1 MRNLKRNLLAL
12 AILAGAGGVAPAAFA
27 QDCSGIDVGAGQCAV
42 WMSLNYT
49 DNTTNTTNNKVNL
62 TLNNTFDEQDWI
74 RNYVLNS
81 VSYIYSDVVYNE
93 NVDVNSDTSIRR
105 VRMNK
110 DLSLLTDVSIT
121 GNPTVSGSINTDS
134 AAIAVVDN
142 RQHNVANNGENYL
155 LANDASIADDA
166 AQNAQGNIGLN
177 VAAGDNNQQHNAAA
191 LAAADASFAF
201 TMADSEVF
209 VEQVNAN
216 NTTGSYGQTNTANLG
231 GNALQNAMGNIGVN
245 IAAGNNNQQQNNLVA
260 STGTNSMATA
270 SVNSKQDSGGN
281 YTLNEGYFQTVV
293 NSATVSLSG
302 TVSGSG
308 HEGEVLG
315 SSIGTSDQRYNMY
328 PDNWGHGPNE
338 NPGTAHP
345 TTGPWLG
352 HTDWDTHTQLTDIN
366 DNNIS
371 RTPGSDP
378 GDPSNDGGSLVM
390 NNNNEIT
397 LEQMDAM
404 LTGSI
409 TYLTTVAVLS
419 TNSATLNGSALQNAQ
434 GNIGVNIASGTGNQ
448 QANSLALAVTQPSTG
463 GGGGTPPE

>member
-27 QDCSGIDVGAGQCAV
+27 QDCTGINVGAGQCAM
-42 WMSLNYT
+42 WLNYT
-49 DNTTNTTNNKVNL
+49 DNTTLNY
-62 TLNNTFDEQDWI
+62 TLDQQDWI
-74 RNYVLNS
+74 RNYLLNS

-142 RQHNVANNGENYL
+142 RQHNVANDGENYL

-209 VEQVNAN
+209 VEQLNAN
-216 NTTGSYGQTNTANLG
+216 NTTGNFGQTNTANLG
-231 GNALQNAMGNIGVN
+231 GNALQNAQGNIGVN

-281 YTLNEGYFQTVV
+281 YTLNEGYVQTFVDLV
-293 NSATVSLSG
+293 GISLSG
-302 TVSGSG
+302 TITGSN
-308 HEGEVLG
+308 EDG
-315 SSIGTSDQRYNMY
+315 SIHGTYTGTSDQRYNMY
-328 PDNWGHGPNE
+328 PDNWGVA
-338 NPGTAHP
+338 PGETPTTAHP
-345 TTGPWLG
+345 TSGPWLG
-352 HTDWDTHTQLTDIN
+352 HTDWDTSTQGTDISGN
-366 DNNIS
+366 PIV
-371 RTPGSDP
+371 RTPGNDP
-378 GDPSNDGGSLVM
+378 MDPSNDGGSLVM
-390 NNNNEIT
+390 NDNGEIN
-397 LEQMDAM
+397 LEEMNAQ
-404 LTGSI
+404 LSGYI
-409 TYLTTVAVLS
+409 VNYNYVAVMS
-419 TNSATLNGSALQNAQ
+419 SNSASLNGSALQNAQ

-463 GGGGTPPE
+463 GGTGGGGGGGG

>member
-1 MRNLKRNLLAL
+1 MRNVKRNLLAL
-12 AILAGAGGVAPAAFA
+12 AILAGAGGIAPAALA
-27 QDCSGIDVGAGQCAV
+27 QDCSGIDVGSGDCAMWLSYTDDV
-42 WMSLNYT
+42 TNTIHNTQNTTLNYIYN
-49 DNTTNTTNNKVNL
+49 D
-62 TLNNTFDEQDWI
+62 
-74 RNYVLNS
+74 
-81 VSYIYSDVVYNE
+81 IYSNVRYDE

-110 DLSLLTDVSIT
+110 DLSLLTNISIT
-121 GNPTVSGSINTDS
+121 GAPTVSGSIQTDS

-142 RQHNVANNGENYL
+142 RQHNVENQGENYL
-155 LANDASIADDA
+155 LANDAQVADDA

-209 VEQVNAN
+209 VEQLNAA
-216 NTTGSYGQTNTANLG
+216 NTTGNFGQTNAANLG
-231 GNALQNAMGNIGVN
+231 GNALQNAQGNIGVN
-245 IAAGNNNQQQNNLVA
+245 IAAGNNNQQQNNLTA

-270 SVNSKQDSGGN
+270 SVNGKQDAMGN

-308 HEGEVLG
+308 EGGEVLG
-315 SSIGTSDQRYNMY
+315 TSIGTSDQRYNMY
-328 PDNWGHGPNE
+328 PDNWGKASGESPST
-338 NPGTAHP
+338 PHP
-345 TTGPWLG
+345 TSGPWQG
-352 HTDWDTHTQLTDIN
+352 HTDWDTHTQLTDIG
-366 DNNIS
+366 NNNLS

-419 TNSATLNGSALQNAQ
+419 TNSATLNGSALQNAM
-434 GNIGVNIASGTGNQ
+434 GNIGVNIAAGTGNQ

>member
-27 QDCSGIDVGAGQCAV
+27 QDCTGINVGAGQCAL
-42 WMSLNYT
+42 WLNYT
-49 DNTTNTTNNKVNL
+49 DNTTLNY
-62 TLNNTFDEQDWI
+62 TLDQQDWI
-74 RNYVLNS
+74 RNYLLNS
-81 VSYIYSDVVYNE
+81 VSYIYGDVVYNE

-110 DLSLLTDVSIT
+110 DLSLLTDISIT
-121 GNPTVSGSINTDS
+121 GAPTVSGSIQTDS

-209 VEQVNAN
+209 VEQLNAS
-216 NTTGSYGQTNTANLG
+216 NTTGNFGQTNTANLG
-231 GNALQNAMGNIGVN
+231 GNALQNATGNIGVN

-281 YTLNEGYFQTVV
+281 YTLNEGYTQRFVDLITI
-293 NSATVSLSG
+293 NLTG
-302 TVSGSG
+302 TVYGSG
-308 HEGEVLG
+308 AEGQVLG
-315 SSIGTSDQRYNMY
+315 TSTGTSDQRYNMY
-328 PDNWGHGPNE
+328 PDNWGKA
-338 NPGTAHP
+338 PGETPTSAHP
-345 TTGPWLG
+345 TNGPWLG
-352 HTDWDTHTQLTDIN
+352 HTDWDTHTQGTDIN
-366 DNNIS
+366 DNPIV
-371 RTPGSDP
+371 RTPGNDP
-378 GDPSNDGGSLVM
+378 MDPSNDGGSLVM
-390 NNNNEIT
+390 NNNDEIS
-397 LEQMDAM
+397 LEEMSAQLSGYVVDY
-404 LTGSI
+404 S
-409 TYLTTVAVLS
+409 YVAVMS
-419 TNSATLNGSALQNAQ
+419 SNSASLNGSALQNAQ

-448 QANSLALAVTQPSTG
+448 QANSLALAVTQASSG
-463 GGGGTPPE
+463 GGGSGGAE

>member
-1 MRNLKRNLLAL
+1 MRNLKKNLLAL
-12 AILAGAGGVAPAAFA
+12 AVLAATGTIAPAAFA
-27 QDCSGIDVGAGQCAV
+27 QEGPSCGGTCTVNTTV
-42 WMSLNYT
+42 NYT
-49 DNTTNTTNNKVNL
+49 LDQ
-62 TLNNTFDEQDWI
+62 QDWI
-74 RNYVLNS
+74 RNYLLN
-81 VSYIYSDVVYNE
+81 VTAYIYGDVQYNE
-93 NVDVNSDTSIRR
+93 NVDINTDTSIRR

-121 GNPTVSGSINTDS
+121 GDPTVSGSINTDS

-142 RQHNVANNGENYL
+142 RQHNVENSGENYL

-209 VEQVNAN
+209 VEQLNAN
-216 NTTGSYGQTNTANLG
+216 NTTGNFGQTNTANLG
-231 GNALQNAMGNIGVN
+231 GNALQNATGNIGVN

-281 YTLNEGYFQTVV
+281 YTLNEGYVQTFVDLV
-293 NSATVSLSG
+293 GISLSG
-302 TVSGSG
+302 TITGSN
-308 HEGEVLG
+308 EGG
-315 SSIGTSDQRYNMY
+315 SIHGTYTGTSDQRYNMY
-328 PDNWGHGPNE
+328 PDNWGKASGESPSS
-338 NPGTAHP
+338 PHP
-345 TTGPWLG
+345 TSGPWLG
-352 HTDWDTHTQLTDIN
+352 HTDWDTNTQLTDIN
-366 DNNIS
+366 NNNIS

-390 NNNNEIT
+390 NDNGEIS
-397 LEQMDAM
+397 LEEMTAQLSGYVIDY
-404 LTGSI
+404 S
-409 TYLTTVAVLS
+409 YVAVMS
-419 TNSATLNGSALQNAQ
+419 SNSASLNGSALQNAQ

>member
-1 MRNLKRNLLAL
+1 MRNLKKNLLAL
-12 AILAGAGGVAPAAFA
+12 AVLAATGIIAPAAFA
-27 QDCSGIDVGAGQCAV
+27 QEGPSCGGTCTVNTTV
-42 WMSLNYT
+42 NYT
-49 DNTTNTTNNKVNL
+49 L
-62 TLNNTFDEQDWI
+62 DEQDWI
-74 RNYVLNS
+74 RNYLLNS
-81 VSYIYSDVVYNE
+81 VSYIYSDVVYDE

-142 RQHNVANNGENYL
+142 RQHNVANDGENYL

-209 VEQVNAN
+209 VEQVNAA
-216 NTTGSYGQTNTANLG
+216 NTTGNFGQTNDANLG
-231 GNALQNAMGNIGVN
+231 GNALQNAQGNIGVN

-281 YTLNEGYFQTVV
+281 YTLNEGYTQRFVDLITI
-293 NSATVSLSG
+293 NLTG
-302 TVSGSG
+302 TVYGSG
-308 HEGEVLG
+308 AEGQVLG
-315 SSIGTSDQRYNMY
+315 TSTGTSDQRYNMY
-328 PDNWGHGPNE
+328 PDNWGKA
-338 NPGTAHP
+338 PGETPTSAHP
-345 TTGPWLG
+345 TNGPWLG
-352 HTDWDTHTQLTDIN
+352 HTDWDTHTQGTDIN
-366 DNNIS
+366 DNPIV
-371 RTPGSDP
+371 RTPGNDP
-378 GDPSNDGGSLVM
+378 MDPSNDGGSLVM
-390 NNNNEIT
+390 NNNDEIS
-397 LEQMDAM
+397 LEEMSAQLSGYVVDY
-404 LTGSI
+404 S
-409 TYLTTVAVLS
+409 YVAVMS
-419 TNSATLNGSALQNAQ
+419 SNSASLNGSALQNAQ

-448 QANSLALAVTQPSTG
+448 QANSLALAVTQASSG
-463 GGGGTPPE
+463 GGGSGGAE